1 MTTSLESPASS
12 SAVSRG
18 LDASPTTTALD
29 DQTISEQ
36 DAYAEADAE
45 CARRLAS
52 ENSILPDLDTE
63 PAQPQEGDTEEPEPP
78 PDAEAATIPSGT
90 DGKSDEDLVD
100 QYGEPLF
107 FHELKGGAS
116 VLSGFNER
124 FFAARFYR
132 DGNILFEPCQRSF
145 YEYNRKPESGLWK
158 PASDDHIREALSA
171 QILKYGRSKGHHLES
186 KVTTPKTGAVLQSLR
201 GIAERR
207 EAFARRSDY
216 VHVRNGVIR
225 FKDQGHIELTGF
237 DPADFS
243 RNCCPVDFRPD
254 ADCPRF
260 LNELLGPA
268 LPPDDIDFLQR
279 WFGLALAGINPAQ
292 RFVILDGDA
301 ATGKSTFAAIVQHII
316 GAENCAQLRTALLFE
331 RFEIFRFC
339 DKTLLLAPDVPG
351 DFLNHPA
358 ASVLKSL
365 VGGDPLTAEAK
376 QSNSVFTLA
385 GNFNVLITSNS
396 RLRVRLDGD
405 AGAWRRRIV
414 IIRFEQPPPVKR
426 IARFAE
432 TLFAEE
438 GPGIVRWALA
448 GYLAAREEI
457 ATTGDLTLTRDQQG
471 RVDALLSES
480 DSVRRFLTDATER
493 ADGDVSSNELTEAYF
508 HFCADRQ
515 WTPQPARYVERNLTD
530 LILELFGASKCHRIP
545 RDGRSVRGWQGVILK
560 APKVHENDSQPPFDY
575 AEP

>member
-1 MTTSLESPASS
+1 MRNLAPLSAPSTEFNLSPEM
-12 SAVSRG
+12 
-18 LDASPTTTALD
+18 
-29 DQTISEQ
+29 I
-36 DAYAEADAE
+36 AEAEAE
-45 CARRLAS
+45 SAREKMAG
-52 ENSILPDLDTE
+52 ECGTLPDLDFET
-63 PAQPQEGDTEEPEPP
+63 AQPPQADAAEPEPTP
-78 PDAEAATIPSGT
+78 EAKAATIPSGT
-90 DGKSDEDLVD
+90 GDKSDNDLAD

-107 FHELKGGAS
+107 FRELKDGGS

-124 FFAARFYR
+124 FFAGLFFR
-132 DGNILFEPCQRSF
+132 DGNILFEPCERSF
-145 YEYNRKPESGLWK
+145 YEYNREPESGLWK

-171 QILKYGRSKGHHLES
+171 QILEYGRAKGHHLES

-207 EAFARRSDY
+207 EAFTRRSDY

-225 FKDQGHIELTGF
+225 FRNQNRIELTGF
-237 DPADFS
+237 DPADYS

-292 RFVILDGDA
+292 RFAILDGDA
-301 ATGKSTFAAIVQHII
+301 ATGKSTFATIVQLII

-331 RFEIFRFC
+331 RFEIYRFC
-339 DKTLLLAPDVPG
+339 GKSLLLAPDVPG

-405 AGAWRRRIV
+405 SGAWRRRIV
-414 IIRFEQPPPVKR
+414 IIRFEQPPPAKR

-448 GYLAAREEI
+448 GYVAAREEI
-457 ATTGDLTLTRDQQG
+457 AATGDLTLTRAQQG

-480 DSVRRFLTDATER
+480 DSVRRFLADETER
-493 ADGDVSSNELTEAYF
+493 ASGDVSSNELTEAYF

-515 WTPQPARYVERNLTD
+515 WTPQPARFVERNLTD
-530 LILELFGASKCHRIP
+530 LILELHGASKCHCIR
-545 RDGRSVRGWQGVILK
+545 RDGRSVRGWQGVKLK
-560 APKVHENDSQPPFDY
+560 ARNMHESDSQPPFDY
-575 AEP
+575 AER